1 MDPISRR
8 QGDPIFDALPTPTL
22 LLDADLV
29 IRAVN
34 KAYERTVGLS
44 ADDVLSV
51 QVFEAFPDNPED
63 PEADGVAN
71 LSASFD
77 KVLTQ
82 RRPHDM
88 LVQRYDVVDRQTGE
102 WVPRVWQPHNS
113 PIVDGEHVTGVV
125 NQVQDLTPAGDDLHR
140 VLASY
145 RDVVVSTSPAGSRT
159 QSRAL
164 ADHLDAVATMVQ
176 QHQEL
181 VEEIV
186 HLRRALTSRA
196 TIDQAKGMIMAERRC
211 TADEAF
217 QVLRKL
223 SSETNVRVVDVA
235 LALVYQAQGEAA
247 DLAAEASSRR

>member
-1 MDPISRR
+1 MNPISRR
-8 QGDPIFDALPTPTL
+8 HGDPIFDAIPTPTL

-34 KAYERTVGLS
+34 KAYESTVGLS
-44 ADDVLSV
+44 ADEVLSV

-63 PEADGVAN
+63 PDADGVAN
-71 LSASFD
+71 LSASLD
-77 KVLTQ
+77 KVLTR

-88 LVQRYDVVDRQTGE
+88 LVQRYDVVDRQTGQ

-113 PIVDGEHVTGVV
+113 PILDGDRAIGVV
-125 NQVQDLTPAGDDLHR
+125 NQVQDLTPVGDDLHR
-140 VLASY
+140 VLTGY
-145 RDVVVSTSPAGSRT
+145 RDVVASTSSAVGRA
-159 QSRAL
+159 QSRSL
-164 ADHLDAVATMVQ
+164 AEHLDAVAAMVQ
-176 QHQEL
+176 QHREL
-181 VEEIV
+181 VEEVV

-223 SSETNVRVVDVA
+223 SSETNVRVADVA
-235 LALVYQAQGEAA
+235 LALVYQAEGGA
-247 DLAAEASSRR
+247 DRAVERTSPR